1 MNSLSNVV
9 PNCGNSGLKPP
20 ARPGDCRFDF
30 VGAKDGFS
38 VHKRAVLLNLVVE
51 VFIMNGN
58 IKVFKFGN
66 ILYDFLKVVDEPIIL
81 EEGDGAEAIVEVGEH
96 IGD

>member
-1 MNSLSNVV
+1 M
-9 PNCGNSGLKPP
+9 
-20 ARPGDCRFDF
+20 
-30 VGAKDGFS
+30 
-38 VHKRAVLLNLVVE
+38 LLNLVVE